1 MKQEIIAGIILGI
14 IGLVLLIVKADSL
27 WRVTEKRKSRN
38 ADGPSK
44 NYVILIRTLG
54 IVFAA
59 AGVCLAVFG

>member
-14 IGLVLLIVKADSL
+14 IGLSLLVVKAGFL
-27 WRVTEKRKSRN
+27 WRVTEKWKNRN

-44 NYVILIRTLG
+44 NYVIVIRILG

-59 AGVCLAVFG
+59 AGVCLVIFG